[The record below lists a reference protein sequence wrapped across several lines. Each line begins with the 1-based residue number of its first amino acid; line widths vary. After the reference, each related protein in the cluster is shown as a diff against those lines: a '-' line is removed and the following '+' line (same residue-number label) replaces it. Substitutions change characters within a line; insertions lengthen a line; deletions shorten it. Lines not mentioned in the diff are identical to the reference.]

1 MKPPLRACLLVA
13 VTTALLAPQPADP
26 TELLAK
32 ARDLLVARAKRLPD
46 YVCVQT
52 VDRQYF
58 NNRRPQ
64 LPPPSCSQIAVLN
77 RDNPH
82 DLVLES
88 TDRLRLE
95 LKVSHGMEIGAWAG
109 DSRLGSRSVFDLAS
123 GGAYGTGTLGTFFGD
138 IFDRGGAI
146 YNYMGETTAGGL
158 KLAAYGYRVPV
169 GSSHY
174 QVKTGSGWTPT
185 GFSGVFWI
193 DADLLDLRRLKVDAN
208 EMPQETDGCEAE
220 TTVEYR
226 KVKVGTGEF
235 LLPLRSSMRM
245 VMTDATETLNTAVY
259 SGCREYHGEATIRFE
274 AAAVGGEV
282 QAAAAPASPLPAGMS
297 LSLALTSPIDTD
309 TAAAGDIVTAR
320 LRKPLHI
327 AKEVLAPVGATVE
340 GRIVQMQRWLD
351 KPRHFTISLLLEK
364 LEVRGVATPLFA
376 RPTWKDE
383 LAGIVLPPMWQSPLV
398 AAFVFTTDKNRHIVP
413 AGYQT
418 NWVTVAPPL
427 EEKK

>member
-1 MKPPLRACLLVA
+1 M
-13 VTTALLAPQPADP
+13 
-26 TELLAK
+26 
-32 ARDLLVARAKRLPD
+32 PD
-46 YVCVQT
+46 YTCVQT

-58 NNRRPQ
+58 KHPYRQ
-64 LPPPSCSQIAVLN
+64 LPPSSCAQIAAFN
-77 RDNPH
+77 KENPLA
-82 DLVLES
+82 LVLES

-109 DSRLGSRSVFDLAS
+109 DSQLGSRSIFDLAG

-138 IFDRGGAI
+138 IFERGGAI

-174 QVKTGSGWTPT
+174 QIKTGSGWTPT

-193 DADLLDLRRLKVDAN
+193 GADSLDLRRLKVDAN
-208 EMPQETDGCEAE
+208 ELPQETDGCEAE

-235 LLPLRSSMRM
+235 LLPLRSSMRV

-259 SGCREYHGEATIRFE
+259 SGCREYHGDATIRFE

-297 LSLALTSPIDTD
+297 LSLALTSPI
-309 TAAAGDIVTAR
+309 
-320 LRKPLHI
+320 
-327 AKEVLAPVGATVE
+327 E
-340 GRIVQMQRWLD
+340 
-351 KPRHFTISLLLEK
+351 
-364 LEVRGVATPLFA
+364 
-376 RPTWKDE
+376 
-383 LAGIVLPPMWQSPLV
+383 
-398 AAFVFTTDKNRHIVP
+398 P
-413 AGYQT
+413 A
-418 NWVTVAPPL
+418 
-427 EEKK
+427 